1 MKNVRASEAYKK
13 HCEVESGVR
22 HPNKIRLF
30 LKPKINFKCRS
41 YTEMVRTKFQVGKS
55 YTDIVNHFDIFTGT
69 PLYKQAITYCNI
81 NVMIEIY
88 GLKFAPRI
96 YSHNR
101 KKKYRNSRLTITITI
116 TWADNQV
123 AF

>member
-96 YSHNR
+96 YPHNR
-101 KKKYRNSRLTITITI
+101 KTSIGTHGSQLL
-116 TWADNQV
+116 
-123 AF
+123 